1 MVIGIGFIVLR
12 IPGNSSLKGK
22 RKIVKSVVGKIRNT
36 FNASAAE
43 ISNNDFLQRV
53 EIGFALVGNDRRYIN
68 SKLDKVLNMVDDMHV
83 AEMIDSKAEIMNV

>member
-22 RKIVKSVVGKIRNT
+22 RRVAKSVLGKIRNT

-43 ISNNDFLQRV
+43 IANNDVLQRV

-68 SKLDKVLNMVDDMHV
+68 SNLDKVLNMVDNMHLG
-83 AEMIDSKAEIMNV
+83 EIIDSRTEIMNV

>member
-22 RKIVKSVVGKIRNT
+22 RKIVKSVVARIQNT

-43 ISNNDFLQRV
+43 ISDNDVLQRIR
-53 EIGFALVGNDRRYIN
+53 IGFALVGNDRRYIN
-68 SKLDKVLNMVDDMHV
+68 SNLDKVLNMVDNMHLG
-83 AEMIDSKAEIMNV
+83 EIIDSRTEIMNV

>member
-22 RKIVKSVVGKIRNT
+22 RKIVKSVVARIQNT

-43 ISNNDFLQRV
+43 ISDNDVLQRIR
-53 EIGFALVGNDRRYIN
+53 IGFALVGNDRRYIN
-68 SKLDKVLNMVDDMHV
+68 SKLDKVLNMVEDMHI
-83 AEMIDSKAEIMNV
+83 AEIIDSKTEIISV

>member
-1 MVIGIGFIVLR
+1 MVIGLGFIVLR
-12 IPGNSSLKGK
+12 IPGNFSLKGK

-43 ISNNDFLQRV
+43 ISNNDALQRV

-68 SKLDKVLNMVDDMHV
+68 SKLDKVLNMVDDMHL